1 MATIDL
7 NSQREVDDTW
17 PPDFAPFTN
26 SAYDYANLPQ
36 VFEVELISRGPLIN
50 GLFNSGVA
58 KRH

>member
-26 SAYDYANLPQ
+26 SAYDYANLPR
-36 VFEVELISRGPLIN
+36 VLEVEETSYVPFIN